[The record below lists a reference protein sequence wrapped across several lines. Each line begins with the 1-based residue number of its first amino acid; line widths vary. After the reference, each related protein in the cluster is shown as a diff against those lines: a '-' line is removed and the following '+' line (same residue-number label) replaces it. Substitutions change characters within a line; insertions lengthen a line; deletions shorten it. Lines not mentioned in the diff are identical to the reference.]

1 MSDAPDPGSLGGTR
15 PDAAPPPARSSLLK
29 RALRWL
35 GPIIL
40 VIVILRIP
48 DRGEMLRAL
57 AAAAPLPILFAVLL
71 NAANVYLK
79 VVRWQALLR
88 TRGIRYPTGRAFSA
102 FLSSVYVGM
111 LTPGR
116 VGDVLRI
123 QYLRHDL
130 GVSYAE
136 GLASIV
142 MDRLCDLYVL
152 AAFVAFGVVR
162 YSPVIVGELAYVT
175 WGGVAAIVIAPVFLL
190 VPGLAEKL
198 LRGIYDRLTR
208 GKAEG
213 GLDRFLVAVRAN
225 IGRPLLVT
233 IPLTTLAFV
242 VNYVQGWIIGQ
253 AMGIDL
259 GLTDATCLLAIASLL
274 GLLPISVSGVGVRE
288 LFFSLVFPL
297 LGRSP
302 GAGVSFGLLV
312 FAVIY
317 VVNIAA
323 GFVSWQLAP
332 PPTGSDSDAPQRLA

>member
-1 MSDAPDPGSLGGTR
+1 MQDRPDPAKSG
-15 PDAAPPPARSSLLK
+15 AAPPPAAARRSPL
-29 RALRWL
+29 RTALRLL
-35 GPIIL
+35 GPVIL

-48 DRGEMLRAL
+48 DRDEMLRAL
-57 AAAAPLPILFAVLL
+57 SSAAVAPIAFATLL

-79 VVRWQALLR
+79 VVRWQVLLR
-88 TRGIRYPTGRAFSA
+88 TRGVVYPTRRAFSA

-116 VGDVLRI
+116 VGDVLRV

-130 GVSYAE
+130 QVPYAE

-152 AAFVAFGVVR
+152 AAFVAVGVVR

-175 WGGVAAIVIAPVFLL
+175 WGGVLAIAIAPFFLL
-190 VPGLAEKL
+190 VPGLAERL
-198 LRGIYDRLTR
+198 LRGLYDRLTR
-208 GKAEG
+208 GRAEG
-213 GLDRFLVAVRAN
+213 GLDRFLAAVRAN
-225 IGRPLLVT
+225 LGRSLLAT

-253 AMGIDL
+253 AMGIEL
-259 GLTDATCLLAIASLL
+259 SFFDATCLLAIASLL
-274 GLLPISVSGVGVRE
+274 GLLPISISGVGVRE

-297 LGRSP
+297 LGLSA

-317 VVNIAA
+317 IVNIVA
-323 GFVSWQLAP
+323 GFVSWQIAP
-332 PPTGSDSDAPQRLA
+332 PPAAPAEPAAG